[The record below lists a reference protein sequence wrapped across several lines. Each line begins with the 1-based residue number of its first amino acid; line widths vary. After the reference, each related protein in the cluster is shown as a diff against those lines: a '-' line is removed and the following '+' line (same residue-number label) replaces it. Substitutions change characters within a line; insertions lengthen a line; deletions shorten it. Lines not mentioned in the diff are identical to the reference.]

1 MLTEI
6 LASGNQPGPTGS
18 QPTPVRRRRAHPA
31 SQVWPFA
38 SGLPPGESTG
48 ASLDAATFAGERRG
62 TGAAGQQHPAREVC
76 VRAAARGRLQS
87 LLVWT
92 GLSAAALFCASS
104 PSEGVPRFFISA
116 GVWVKP
122 SLPQPDK
129 PWKPTSFLCRTG
141 WVQEQP
147 CPLPTHQHGPA
158 WPTPSPCP
166 NSPSYFSLC
175 SLSRIKAASPPCIT
189 NIIQLLDK
197 KLSGSSLLIPLE
209 AERRQRERTRC
220 GQDRD

>member
-1 MLTEI
+1 MWPLLLVREGEQELPGSNTLPGRSVSGQR
-6 LASGNQPGPTGS
+6 LAGGC
-18 QPTPVRRRRAHPA
+18 RA
-31 SQVWPFA
+31 SWC
-38 SGLPPGESTG
+38 G
-48 ASLDAATFAGERRG
+48 RG
-62 TGAAGQQHPAREVC
+62 CPQHPFSVLPLLQ
-76 VRAAARGRLQS
+76 RG
-87 LLVWT
+87 
-92 GLSAAALFCASS
+92 F
-104 PSEGVPRFFISA
+104 PGVFFYSA
-116 GVWVKP
+116 GVWVQP

-209 AERRQRERTRC
+209 AERRQRERTQR